1 MDSRASRWLA
11 LLVFLAV
18 MGLTGLAGR
27 NDPDGIAWPQDAR
40 ANHAPAGAQKQE
52 LPALKTGGAEGG
64 LLSRRGAAVQP
75 TRSAAAAGNS

>member
-11 LLVFLAV
+11 LLFFLAV
-18 MGLTGLAGR
+18 MGLTGLAGQ
-27 NDPDGIAWPQDAR
+27 NDPDEIAWPQDALV
-40 ANHAPAGAQKQE
+40 NPAPAGPQKQE
-52 LPALKTGGAEGG
+52 LPALKAGGAES